1 MQSMINFLVISPVLL
16 PLLTAGITV
25 LLRYH
30 QSSQYWVG
38 LLASVLILLNHLMIY
53 APLQTQHLSSDF
65 GGWSLPYGIGFQIDT
80 LSYIMLTISAIMTF
94 SSLLFMRSGLSTRPL
109 NSLTLPLTFGLIAG
123 VNGSFITQDFFNL
136 YVWFELILIC
146 AIGLLAIGRKI
157 SQLDAAFKYM
167 VLNLFGTLLL
177 LTSIALL
184 YGATGNLNFAA
195 VQQALGNIAAHTKL
209 MMITLFIVAV
219 LIKVAAF
226 PVFTWMP
233 ASYHTLPIPIMAL
246 FSALLTKVAVYTL
259 LRTLAQAFMPTI
271 EVLQTALA
279 WIAICTMVVGVL
291 GAAYHWDMR
300 RILVFHSISQIGY
313 ILLAIALGSIA
324 GNSAAIYYTFHHSI
338 VKACLILIAGIIYLY
353 GGSYDL
359 RKIGGLYNVK
369 PWLAVLF
376 AIPALSLIGIPPFSG
391 FWAKVLLL
399 RETINQGHGL
409 WTAIALLVS
418 VLTLYSMMK
427 IWFEAFCKPHPHVC
441 NCEIVWQP
449 VVRQNVK
456 PAVAA
461 ATILCII
468 ILLISFIPNLLY
480 SFSYDAA
487 LQLGGQ

>member
-1 MQSMINFLVISPVLL
+1 MNFLVVSPVLL
-16 PLLTAGITV
+16 PLLAAAITV
-25 LLRYH
+25 ILRYR
-30 QSSQYWVG
+30 QAPQYWIG
-38 LLASVLILLNHLMIY
+38 LLAAVLILLNHCLMY
-53 APLQTQHLSSDF
+53 APLQQAPQLALSSQF
-65 GGWSLPYGIGFQIDT
+65 GEWPLPYGIGFQIDV
-80 LSYIMLTISAIMTF
+80 LSYIMLTISALMTLCC
-94 SSLLFMRSGLSTRPL
+94 LLFMLSGLSTRPL

-136 YVWFELILIC
+136 YVWFEVILIC

-184 YGATGNLNFAA
+184 YGATGNLNFQA
-195 VQQALGNIAAHTKL
+195 VQAALAAISAPTKL
-209 MMITLFIVAV
+209 MIITLFIVAV

-259 LRTLAQAFMPTI
+259 LRTLSQVFTPSI
-271 EVLQTALA
+271 EILHGVLA

-313 ILLAIALGSIA
+313 ILLAIALSGTD
-324 GNSAAIYYTFHHSI
+324 GNAAAIYYTFHHSI

-353 GGSYDL
+353 AGSYDL
-359 RKIGGLYNVK
+359 RKIGGLYNIK
-369 PWLAVLF
+369 PWLAILF
-376 AIPALSLIGIPPFSG
+376 AIPALSLVGIPPFSG

-399 RETINQGHGL
+399 RETIEQGRAL
-409 WTAIALLVS
+409 WTAIALIVS

-427 IWFEAFCKPHPHVC
+427 IWFEAFCKPHPLVC
-441 NCEIVWQP
+441 DSNSVWQP
-449 VVRQNVK
+449 TVRQNLK
-456 PAVAA
+456 PAVIAVS
-461 ATILCII
+461 ILCAV
-468 ILLISFIPNLLY
+468 ILFISLLPNLLY
-480 SFSYDAA
+480 DFSARAA
-487 LQLGGQ
+487 LQLGGL